1 MAKKIAGRIVGVR
14 YSTKTRSSTLIIQMG
29 DVKEE
34 FSLSAK
40 QLLSKAGVVR
50 PHGLKGA
57 TVQAELHELGA
68 KIPNPSMP
76 GVFIT
81 QTQERLDA
89 NRGIKDFDINL
100 TAAQE
105 MQQGQLMVYGD
116 ILRETMQA
124 QLAADNAVNA
134 PAAEPE
140 PNVVQQPAEQVEHPE
155 LIVAEN
161 ETADAVTGDEP
172 PF

>member
-1 MAKKIAGRIVGVR
+1 MSKQIAGRIIGVR

-29 DVKEE
+29 DTREE

-57 TVQAELHELGA
+57 TVSAQLHELGA

-124 QLAADNAVNA
+124 QMAADNAVNA

-140 PNVVQQPAEQVEHPE
+140 TTVVTAPLVEQPE
-155 LIVAEN
+155 LQVAEGDDVD
-161 ETADAVTGDEP
+161 ADATTGNEP